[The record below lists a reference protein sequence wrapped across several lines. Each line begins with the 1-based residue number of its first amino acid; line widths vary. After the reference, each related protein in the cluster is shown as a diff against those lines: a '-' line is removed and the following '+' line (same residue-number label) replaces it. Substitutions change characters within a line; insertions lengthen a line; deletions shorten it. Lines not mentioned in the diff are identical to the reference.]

1 MSSGEKIDSIREL
14 GARIGPV
21 AEKWSVW
28 GQLETAIAKTAR
40 SGSPY
45 YELRFVDA
53 EGSVTL
59 RAWSDT
65 PAFAQS
71 SQVKNGDFFEISGEW
86 FYNEEFKSVEAK
98 NWALRALTPEESAA
112 VLAGSDV
119 LRERQDGD
127 YAFIET
133 TVAAITDPRLAAL
146 GGLFLERFGERL
158 RRTGAAR
165 DYHHARRGGLVEHIA
180 QMMRSTLKI
189 CEAYPTLNADLMVA
203 GALFHDSG
211 KLWENA
217 YAEKGFTMPYSET
230 GELIGHIPMGMEL
243 VNKLWRDLLD
253 GETSREWLALDP
265 PSEQVRL
272 HLLHLIAAH
281 HGEMAFGSP
290 VVPKTPEAFALHYV
304 DNLDAKMEMFARG
317 YKTAAKLAPH
327 VFDRVRPLPGR
338 LVQPLGKFEKDGE
351 DDGGGGEG

>member
-1 MSSGEKIDSIREL
+1 MSSGEKIDSIKEL
-14 GARIGPV
+14 GGRAGPV
-21 AEKWSVW
+21 AEKWLVW
-28 GQLETAIAKTAR
+28 AQLETAVAKTAR
-40 SGSPY
+40 SGNPY
-45 YELRFVDA
+45 YELHFVDA
-53 EGSVTL
+53 EGSLTL
-59 RAWSDT
+59 RAWNDT
-65 PAFAQS
+65 PAFKQS
-71 SQVKNGDFFEISGEW
+71 SQLKNGDFFEISGEW

-98 NWALRALTPEESAA
+98 NWTLRALTPEEGAE
-112 VLAGSDV
+112 VLAGSDT
-119 LRERQDGD
+119 LRNSQDED
-127 YAFIET
+127 YTFIET
-133 TVAAITDPRLAAL
+133 TVAETTDPRLAAL
-146 GGLFLERFGERL
+146 CGSFLNRFGERL

-180 QMMRSTLKI
+180 QMMRSALKI
-189 CEAYPTLNADLMVA
+189 CEAYPALNADLMVA
-203 GALFHDSG
+203 GVLFHDSG

-217 YAEKGFTMPYSET
+217 FAEKGFTMPYSET

-253 GETSREWLALDP
+253 GESSKEWLTLDP

-317 YKTAAKLAPH
+317 YETAAKLAPH

-338 LVQPLGKFEKDGE
+338 LVQPLGKFDPEDGNL
-351 DDGGGGEG
+351 DREG